1 MFLGMSG
8 KASWIKEDGV
18 VVSTTPGG
26 LTTAIG
32 LWKARV
38 QGQSSSIVRSV
49 FVE

>member
-18 VVSTTPGG
+18 VVSTLGG
-26 LTTAIG
+26 LTTATG

-38 QGQSSSIVRSV
+38 QGQSSSIARSV

>member
-8 KASWIKEDGV
+8 KASWIKEEGV
-18 VVSTTPGG
+18 VVSTLGG
-26 LTTAIG
+26 LTAATG

-38 QGQSSSIVRSV
+38 QGQSSSIARSV